1 MADLP
6 DFTNY
11 SYVDL
16 FAQTLK
22 PLINRFMYGAPDY
35 GYSQVDIAENATETL
50 ITILGKGQIYAGLVA
65 TGGANLG
72 ALDTLT
78 VEMDGEV
85 VTDLAFNELYA
96 YGCFFPTPFPVTLTS
111 YDLASVGIAA
121 LLTPG
126 YTFESKYTL
135 RWYHSPIPWNGA
147 VTVQTWVYFSLI
159 SGTGIV

>member
-35 GYSQVDIAENATETL
+35 GYSQVDIEETQTETL

-72 ALDTLT
+72 SLDTLT
-78 VEMDGEV
+78 VEMDNEV

-135 RWYHSPIPWNGA
+135 RWYHSPIPWNGK
-147 VTVQTWVYFSLI
+147 VTVQTWIYFSLI
-159 SGTGIV
+159 SGVGIV